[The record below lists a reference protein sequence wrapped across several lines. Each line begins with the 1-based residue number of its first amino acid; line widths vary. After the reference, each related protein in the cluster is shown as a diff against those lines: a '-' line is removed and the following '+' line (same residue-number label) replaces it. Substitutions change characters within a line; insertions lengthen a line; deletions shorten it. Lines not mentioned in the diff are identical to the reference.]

1 MTPYVTLSDEEK
13 NELVNEFLETTA
25 GLPDPN
31 NYPMTVKTMFKF
43 FLYSKGY
50 EVPK

>member
-1 MTPYVTLSDEEK
+1 MEYATLSDSDK
-13 NELVNEFLETTA
+13 YELINEFFKTTP
-25 GLPDPN
+25 GLPNPDN
-31 NYPMTVKTMFKF
+31 QPMIVKAMFKF